1 MRIKTKNKIIEVSNI
16 EFDHFDRIIRNDD
29 IFVKIDSISTF
40 NRVLDD
46 LLTQGYADLSDYSY
60 L

>member
-1 MRIKTKNKIIEVSNI
+1 MRIKTKTKIIEVSNI
-16 EFDHFDRIIRNDD
+16 EFNHCDRIICNDD

-40 NRVLDD
+40 NRFLDD
-46 LLTQGYADLSDYSY
+46 LLTLGYADLSDYSY

>member
-16 EFDHFDRIIRNDD
+16 EFDHFDRIIHNDD

-46 LLTQGYADLSDYSY
+46 LLTQGYSDLSDYSY